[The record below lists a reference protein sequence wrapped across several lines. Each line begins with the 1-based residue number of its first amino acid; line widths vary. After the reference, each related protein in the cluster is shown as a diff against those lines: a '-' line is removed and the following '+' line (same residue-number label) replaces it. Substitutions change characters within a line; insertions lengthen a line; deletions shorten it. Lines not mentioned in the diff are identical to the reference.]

1 MTRTMHTRRQFPA
14 ILSANTLKWLA
25 LVFMTFDHIGAYTN
39 YISIL
44 SPISDI
50 FRTIGRIAAPL
61 FLFVVLESARHTQ
74 NRRRFLRRLYFA
86 NMAIGL
92 LSAVTNPVYLFL
104 FDETCHSGDMMVT
117 FFYTVLGIDI
127 LETLLEK
134 AKTGDRRGVLF
145 QVALFF
151 GSIFVP
157 ILINECVIS
166 RFIGYLRTVT
176 DRNMSVSV
184 LIDGLRCAFL
194 PTAADAEY
202 SYIFVLMGLC
212 IYFAGGTK
220 TAPVRDFTRR
230 KLRQCAVFFAFCV
243 LCYVT
248 AALGIGMF
256 QGLCGFGDQHLMVLA
271 LPFMLLYNG
280 ERGRDSVLQ
289 TRFFYWY
296 SPIHKH
302 AIFLFAH

>member
-256 QGLCGFGDQHLMVLA
+256 QGLYGFGDQHLMVLA

-289 TRFFYWY
+289 KRFFYWY
-296 SPIHKH
+296 YPIHKH